1 MMTDTLLAEILE
13 WSKERPAW
21 QRDALRRLFSSGKV
35 GSGEVDEL
43 VVLCKAAHGL
53 SDPKTAQVLTAEHL
67 PVTDRASDTVTLT
80 SITHNHGVN
89 ALAPD
94 QTITFGP
101 NLTLVY
107 GQNAAGK
114 SGYTRILKRACRSRG
129 TEEILGDV
137 LTGTA
142 PLKAQAT
149 IRYREGGREE
159 QFIWTPDIAPNSALG
174 AVSVFDG
181 YTAPIYIRDKTDV
194 AFRPFSLDVFD
205 KLSAVCGEVRTR
217 LEGENAKLNAV
228 VAKLPALTEGT
239 RAHALTTRITS
250 LTNVDELR
258 TLATLTPEEQR
269 ILTDLKDQQR
279 DLQAADPKQ
288 RARELDLKAERI
300 DLLANHVIGLVKT
313 FGPEG
318 IATLRSAADSLGKAR
333 GVLAVLRAT
342 ALSADLLS
350 GSGEEAWR
358 SMWDAA
364 QHFSSVAYP
373 EAPFPAIHESAVCP
387 FCQQTIGSDAAKRLE
402 HFAEYV
408 SSNAQADVR
417 GAEATYTRLVSAI
430 AQVSVKSPEIELA
443 TNELFADDAELGGR
457 LRVLLQDAVL
467 IQQEAESA
475 AKVGSYPKLE
485 LQAGIEADLGSAA
498 KKLRDRA
505 ATLKQQSPALDPPA
519 AANLRELEARAAL
532 SEHLQDV
539 IDEVERQKR
548 LAAYQRCIDD
558 TQTQAITRKS
568 TELTKRLITDELR
581 TTFRSE
587 LSKLEFNH
595 LAVEIQ
601 TAGGARG
608 ALFHRLAF
616 TNAPGVTVPDV
627 VSEGES
633 RTLSLAA
640 FLTELSTASGKSAII
655 FDDPVS
661 SLDHVWRERI
671 ARRLLIEAKERQ
683 VIVFTHDIVFLRFLL
698 DEASRHEVDCM
709 KQYVRREGQAGIS
722 SPDLP
727 WIAMGVKGRIGALRK
742 LFQAAEKLF
751 RTKGQ
756 ETYERDARE
765 IYGRLRE
772 AWEQATSETLLND
785 VVQRY
790 RHSIETRK
798 VKNLHDITEA
808 DCRAVEEA
816 MTECSRWIR
825 GHDQPAADAAPVP
838 GPPELK
844 QRIDDL
850 AGFVEAIEKRRKK

>member
-1 MMTDTLLAEILE
+1 MTDTLLAEILE

-35 GSGEVDEL
+35 DSGGVDEL
-43 VVLCKAAHGL
+43 VVLCKVAHGL
-53 SDPKTAQVLTAEHL
+53 SDPRAAQVLTTEQL

-129 TEEILGDV
+129 TEVILGDV
-137 LTGTA
+137 LTGA
-142 PLKAQAT
+142 VPLKAQAT
-149 IRYREGGREE
+149 IRYREGAREE
-159 QFIWTPDIAPNSALG
+159 QFIWTPDVVPNSALG

-181 YTAPIYIRDKTDV
+181 FTAPIYVRDKTDV
-194 AFRPFSLDVFD
+194 AFRPFCLDVFD

-217 LEGENAKLNAV
+217 LESEYAKLNTV
-228 VAKLPALTEGT
+228 VAKLPVLAEGT
-239 RAHALTTRITS
+239 RAHSFTTRITS

-269 ILTDLKDQQR
+269 TLTDLKHQQR

-288 RARELDLKAERI
+288 RARELDLKAERV
-300 DLLANHVIGLVKT
+300 DLLANHVTSLVKAL
-313 FGPEG
+313 GHEG
-318 IATLRSAADSLGKAR
+318 IATLRSAADSLRKAR
-333 GVLAVLRAT
+333 EILAVLRAT
-342 ALSADLLS
+342 ALSAGLLP
-350 GSGEEAWR
+350 GSGEEVWR

-364 QHFSSVAYP
+364 QRFSSVAYP
-373 EAPFPAIHESAVCP
+373 AAPFPAIHEGAVCP
-387 FCQQTIGSDAAKRLE
+387 FCQQLIGSDAAKRLE

-417 GAEATYTRLVSAI
+417 GAEAAYSRLVSAI

-457 LRVLLQDAVL
+457 LHGLLQDAVL
-467 IQQEAESA
+467 IQQAAKSA
-475 AKVGSYPKLE
+475 AEVGSYPKRE
-485 LQAGIEADLGSAA
+485 LQAGIESDLSSAA

-532 SEHLQDV
+532 GEHLQGV
-539 IDEVERQKR
+539 VDEVERQKR
-548 LAAYQRCIDD
+548 LAAYQQCIND
-558 TQTQAITRKS
+558 TQTGPITRKS

-581 TTFRSE
+581 ATFRSE
-587 LSKLEFNH
+587 LSKLEFDH

-601 TAGGARG
+601 AAGGARG

-616 TNAPGVTVPDV
+616 TNAPGVAVPEV

-640 FLTELSTASGKSAII
+640 FLTELSTASGKSAIV

-661 SLDHVWRERI
+661 SLDHEWRERI
-671 ARRLLIEAKERQ
+671 ARRLLLEAKERQ
-683 VIVFTHDIVFLRFLL
+683 VIVFTHDIVFLRYLL
-698 DEASRHEVDCM
+698 DEASKHEVACLN
-709 KQYVRREGQAGIS
+709 QYVRREGQAGIS

-727 WIAMGVKGRIGALRK
+727 WFAMGIKERIGDLRK
-742 LFQAAEKLF
+742 LWQAAEKLL
-751 RTKGQ
+751 RTTGP
-756 ETYERDARE
+756 ETYELAARD
-765 IYGRLRE
+765 IYARLRE

-798 VKNLHDITEA
+798 VKCLDDITEA

-816 MTECSRWIR
+816 MTEGSRWMR

-838 GPPELK
+838 RPPELK
-844 QRIDDL
+844 LRIDEL
-850 AGFVEAIEKRRKK
+850 AAFVEAIKTRRKK